1 MWRSAF
7 LFDGLLPSDVPLHSP
22 FSSFASSASRGLGC
36 PLPHA
41 SSIRCIQRSGLGKTL
56 PFCARR
62 YDANTGAEFER
73 SGSWL
78 SGNSEKQRIAVS
90 PLPAGLKRP
99 WWTPGSIR
107 VCVLVCGCG
116 CGCACVRACS
126 PLCAKQKAC
135 VVHPLCLR
143 GSTEYRGMRQVL
155 GPILL
160 RTERTHACIPVC
172 SVWVCVYVIAE
183 PRWSTQLPP
192 GLACWAPIQTW
203 LIDFGVVS
211 SNQLRDLGRVGL
223 DCKLP

>member
-107 VCVLVCGCG
+107 VCVGVWVWVWV
-116 CGCACVRACS
+116 CVRACVLAFVCKTKGMCGAP
-126 PLCAKQKAC
+126 PLLAGQHGVQRDEA
-135 VVHPLCLR
+135 
-143 GSTEYRGMRQVL
+143 SI
-155 GPILL
+155 GP
-160 RTERTHACIPVC
+160 H
-172 SVWVCVYVIAE
+172 IAE
-183 PRWSTQLPP
+183 DRAHPCLYSCVQ
-192 GLACWAPIQTW
+192 CV
-203 LIDFGVVS
+203 GVC
-211 SNQLRDLGRVGL
+211 L
-223 DCKLP
+223 CHC